1 MHALYSLL
9 HATPVQCCRVT
20 HSGHLQCSLQEHE
33 RSKESMMEVL
43 KQKLLT
49 LQQAQE
55 TLESDFKEIRSERDQ
70 ALAGEHASP
79 RAAV

>member
-1 MHALYSLL
+1 
-9 HATPVQCCRVT
+9 
-20 HSGHLQCSLQEHE
+20 
-33 RSKESMMEVL
+33 MEVL

-70 ALAGEHASP
+70 ALAGVYMLP
-79 RAAV
+79 P

>member
-1 MHALYSLL
+1 
-9 HATPVQCCRVT
+9 
-20 HSGHLQCSLQEHE
+20 
-33 RSKESMMEVL
+33 MMEVL